1 MAVIHGNGLRYRSD
15 VPTLHVGEEG
25 VTETT
30 RSVYE
35 MLIAN
40 RIVFLVSVV
49 NADPDLQIQ
58 IGKPD
63 ADTTG
68 KWHLSDG
75 MAVKSLHPM
84 PAADGGE
91 IPDGLLEHVD
101 GTTVQLYIYPRLPL
115 ILTHMYRLGVEA
127 PQETDIS

>member
-1 MAVIHGNGLRYRSD
+1 MAVIEGNGLRYRND
-15 VPTLHVGEEG
+15 VPAAYLDENG

-35 MLIAN
+35 MFLGG

-75 MAVKSLHPM
+75 MAAKSLHPV

-91 IPDGLLEHVD
+91 IPDGFIEHVD
-101 GTTVQLYIYPRLPL
+101 GITVQQYIYPRLPL
-115 ILTHMYRLGVEA
+115 ILTRMYRLGVE
-127 PQETDIS
+127 PSKTDQS